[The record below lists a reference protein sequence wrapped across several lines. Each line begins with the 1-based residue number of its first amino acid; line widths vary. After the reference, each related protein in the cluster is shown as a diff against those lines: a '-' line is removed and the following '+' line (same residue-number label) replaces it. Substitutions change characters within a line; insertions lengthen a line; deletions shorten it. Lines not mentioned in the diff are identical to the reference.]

1 MGWEHLRRFRCLCEI
16 HYFFLIMASEA
27 VCVSPLSSELSRN
40 LGVEAGDGEDAGAPA
55 PASRLKGCRVACSK
69 ENHLGT
75 HADGD

>member
-1 MGWEHLRRFRCLCEI
+1 
-16 HYFFLIMASEA
+16 MASEA

-40 LGVEAGDGEDAGAPA
+40 LGVEAPA
-55 PASRLKGCRVACSK
+55 LASRLKGCRAACSK